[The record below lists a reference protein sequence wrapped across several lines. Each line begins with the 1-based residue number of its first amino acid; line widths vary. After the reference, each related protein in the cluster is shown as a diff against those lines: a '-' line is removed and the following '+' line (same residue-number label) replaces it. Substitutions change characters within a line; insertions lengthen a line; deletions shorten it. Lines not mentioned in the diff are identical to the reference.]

1 MTILTSSI
9 TSHEINANKNQFQNR
24 IDFSQSIDYVES
36 MLGVLKSLNI
46 WAQFTLQ
53 LILSAV
59 QAEITLITEI
69 TPGLRGGRE
78 GGKSLR
84 VQRHWYT
91 LSPMLLWTS
100 AGYPWPGF
108 CSRMCATSLAPPTP
122 GCHA

>member
-1 MTILTSSI
+1 
-9 TSHEINANKNQFQNR
+9 
-24 IDFSQSIDYVES
+24 
-36 MLGVLKSLNI
+36 MLGVLKRLII
-46 WAQFTLQ
+46 WAQYTLQ

-59 QAEITLITEI
+59 TGRNYPHHWNAI
-69 TPGLRGGRE
+69 GVARGGGG
-78 GGKSLR
+78 GGKGPR